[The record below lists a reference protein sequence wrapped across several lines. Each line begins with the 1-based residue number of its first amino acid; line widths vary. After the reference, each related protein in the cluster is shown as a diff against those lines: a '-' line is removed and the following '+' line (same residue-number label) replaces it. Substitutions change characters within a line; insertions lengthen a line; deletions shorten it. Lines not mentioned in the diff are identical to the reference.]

1 MNRTINKSIKKFQTF
16 LSFSQLQTKQS
27 KTRITKREKSKG
39 ESLQL
44 ENEYQASSSW
54 FGQI

>member
-54 FGQI
+54 

>member
-27 KTRITKREKSKG
+27 KTRITKRAKSKG